1 MTKLILAN
9 FTHVLPLAILQLSF
23 VSLAI
28 FLMKLV
34 RLIELDP
41 IGFSIVKQH
50 LPASAMFLLVVCASN
65 SVLVLSDLNTLI
77 FVLCT
82 APLLYSAMDMV
93 VQTLVS
99 GTTAPMT
106 SALSVCCW
114 RSGLALLTLSIGVT
128 MFVVGNSSVVVAGS
142 SWIIIYYVCSVVHRI
157 LNNNVLDDL
166 QLSPWSIVFYNNSL
180 ALLAV
185 PVAVFCAGEW
195 DDVFRSQTYADIF
208 HVDSMRPLSFCFLIS
223 LGPVFFEMNVRKFPM
238 TPTVDMLFAAFC
250 KVCAVSLGV
259 IFLPDHVTI
268 TGVLSL
274 FLVIFSV
281 VGLDISRQNRVSSGS
296 TTDNNDVTQEDEN
309 VHAPQRA
316 TSEDPH
322 HYAATTDSGQL
333 PERAHHDLATRFGI
347 CNSVFVFVAVV
358 TWIHSMVVPP
368 AHKNQIVFSPS
379 PLDPNMAA
387 INCSVP
393 VFDPA
398 NYQLSL
404 WQSSKDITNLA
415 PAIEN
420 NRKFLPENTSFN
432 ALSDHDMYLRI
443 LDLSTKLEKCGDIYG
458 VAQAFIDLRP
468 MAFRADLYRACQLWD
483 TGGLWLDDKIW
494 LTQSFSSFVDIEKD
508 LVVLPMAPSTMD
520 LV

>member
-1 MTKLILAN
+1 MPLIYFSQNRLITCSIASCAKRTNEQPRKRAIAGFDPNRDLELRGQKRRALDFKLQKRRLVVCSSCFWVMTKWILTN
-9 FTHVLPLAILQLSF
+9 FTHVLPLAIVQLSF
-23 VSLAI
+23 FSLAI

-82 APLLYSAMDMV
+82 APLLYFAI
-93 VQTLVS
+93 
-99 GTTAPMT
+99 
-106 SALSVCCW
+106 ALSVCCW

-157 LNNNVLDDL
+157 FNNNVLDDL
-166 QLSPWSIVFYNNSL
+166 QLSPWSIVLYNNSL

-185 PVAVFCAGEW
+185 PVAVFCAGVW
-195 DDVFRSQTYADIF
+195 DDVFRSQTYAGIF
-208 HVDSMRPLSFCFLIS
+208 HVDSMRQLSFCFLIS

-238 TPTVDMLFAAFC
+238 TPTVDMLFAVFC

-274 FLVIFSV
+274 FLVSFSV
-281 VGLDISRQNRVSSGS
+281 VGLDISRQNRASSGS

-309 VHAPQRA
+309 IHAPQRA

-347 CNSVFVFVAVV
+347 C
-358 TWIHSMVVPP
+358 
-368 AHKNQIVFSPS
+368 KIVIPCLYLSP
-379 PLDPNMAA
+379 
-387 INCSVP
+387 
-393 VFDPA
+393 
-398 NYQLSL
+398 
-404 WQSSKDITNLA
+404 W
-415 PAIEN
+415 
-420 NRKFLPENTSFN
+420 
-432 ALSDHDMYLRI
+432 
-443 LDLSTKLEKCGDIYG
+443 
-458 VAQAFIDLRP
+458 
-468 MAFRADLYRACQLWD
+468 
-483 TGGLWLDDKIW
+483 
-494 LTQSFSSFVDIEKD
+494 
-508 LVVLPMAPSTMD
+508 
-520 LV
+520 